1 MTRNAPTISVL
12 LVDDDDSFREVL
24 ADEMRRGGFST
35 TTARDAE
42 SALLAIED
50 RVFDVAI
57 VDLNLPGM
65 SGEELVSQFRERAAA
80 MEVIVLTGHATVES
94 AVRTLKDGAYD
105 FLTKPC
111 NLEELETLTRK
122 AFERRSLVR
131 ENRLLHRELARHDR
145 FKEFIGESEALRAS
159 LEIISRV
166 SQTGSTV
173 LIQGESG
180 VGKELAAR
188 AIYRNSLRAREPFIV
203 VDCTSLQESLLQ
215 SELFGHERGAFT
227 GALSRKHGLFEVADG
242 GTLFL
247 DEIGEITVPL
257 QARILRVLDMGTFR
271 RVGGVR
277 DIKVDVRVICATNR
291 NLHEMVQEQRFR
303 RDLYYRINVISF
315 TLPPLR
321 DRAGDIPLLAKYFA
335 ETSPVARRR
344 NIRFSPETLSILGD
358 YSWPGNVRELQN
370 VIERA
375 LILADGEEVTVE
387 DLPSSLRQGR
397 SVVEQLTASRPS
409 LAELEKTYI
418 TRLLE
423 EFGGHRARVAELL
436 GISERTLY
444 RKLKEL

>member
-35 TTARDAE
+35 TTAQDAE